1 MRPETLDVLWVL
13 LCWAVLFLA
22 VPKRALGTLA
32 VRLRLVRSGS
42 RLHVLG
48 PPGIPGVS
56 SEDASLARLR
66 KQIGAEGWR
75 LIELGGIAWVL
86 ALAGENRGRARRQ
99 ERLALWQRGPSG
111 LLWRCLLGELA
122 PDRMEAEV
130 ADLGCK
136 AAPKAT
142 RELRHHHLVPP
153 MAWLRLGESRPAQP
167 TASAGLLPQ
176 PGGESQEPPEE
187 PPDPTLGIQVQTL
200 GTLRV
205 ITAAEDLTAG
215 LLRRPTLAFIWQYLL
230 IRALLNSR
238 AGVHRDALADE
249 LYPGVDPSQQR
260 RRLSHRLYDL
270 QKFLRPELLDAI
282 AISDLE
288 VGFRIERCRIDVARI
303 FQLAQE
309 AKRTEGLLARSQLQE
324 LSDLLAVAS
333 AEFLPDWEDLEQA
346 VTEGRG
352 TSGDLVRQVRQRLEE
367 ARVTLL
373 AALGDHELA
382 ARNPGQAV
390 LALEEAYELRPDRL
404 DVVSK
409 LIDALEAGGQQGR
422 AKELRRRGLG
432 RDQPA

>member
-1 MRPETLDVLWVL
+1 MRPEALDVLWVL

-22 VPKRALGTLA
+22 MPKRALGTLA

-66 KQIGAEGWR
+66 KQIGAEWWR
-75 LIELGGIAWVL
+75 LIELGGITWVL

-122 PDRMEAEV
+122 PDRMEAAV

-136 AAPKAT
+136 VAPKAT
-142 RELRHHHLVPP
+142 RQLRSHYVVPP
-153 MAWLRLGESRPAQP
+153 MAWLREGESRPAQP
-167 TASAGLLPQ
+167 TASMGLLPQ
-176 PGGESQEPPEE
+176 PGGESQEPP
-187 PPDPTLGIQVQTL
+187 DPTPELQVQTL

-249 LYPGVDPSQQR
+249 LYPGIDPSQQR
-260 RRLSHRLYDL
+260 KRLSHRLYDL

-288 VGFRIERCRIDVARI
+288 VGFRIERCRIDVASI

-352 TSGDLVRQVRQRLEE
+352 TSGDLVRHVRQRLEE

-382 ARNPGQAV
+382 ARNPGPAV

-409 LIDALEAGGQQGR
+409 LIDALEAGGQHGR